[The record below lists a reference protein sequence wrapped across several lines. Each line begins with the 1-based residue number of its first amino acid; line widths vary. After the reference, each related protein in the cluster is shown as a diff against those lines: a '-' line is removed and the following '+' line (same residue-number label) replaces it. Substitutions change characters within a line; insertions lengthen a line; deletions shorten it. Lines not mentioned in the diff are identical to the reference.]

1 MTDNTTKMFE
11 LYHKALEEIGNA
23 GNSTTA
29 DNIFRKY
36 SEKIA
41 NIAFENCDS
50 ISFKLS
56 ASIDRALID
65 FIATLYN

>member
-1 MTDNTTKMFE
+1 MRDNTEKMFE

-29 DNIFRKY
+29 DNIFRTY

-65 FIATLYN
+65 FTATLYN

>member
-1 MTDNTTKMFE
+1 MRDNTEKMFE

-36 SEKIA
+36 SEEIA

-65 FIATLYN
+65 FTATLYN